1 MGIIYKHTSPNGKSY
16 IGQSI
21 NSLKERLKSHISSA
35 KSGKKSLF
43 NNAIRKYGIEN
54 FISEII
60 EEVDN
65 TLLNEREI
73 YWIDFYNTYH
83 MGYNQTLGGDSS
95 GYRLSD
101 TAKDSMRKGTKH
113 YWDIMSAEKREKH
126 RKACSDSTKKQWK
139 KRTKEEIMLVSKA
152 ISIANK
158 GRIEPEWKKEKHSIR
173 MTGAGN
179 SKAKKI
185 NIYDQNNNL
194 KYICNGTFK
203 KVCIENNLPR
213 NALRKSYKSK
223 GQPIIQTNRSLLMAT
238 DKGWTYFIGWY
249 ALEIN

>member
-1 MGIIYKHTSPNGKSY
+1 LGIIYKHTSPSGKSY

-35 KSGKKSLF
+35 KSGKKSRF
-43 NNAIRKYGIEN
+43 NDAVRKYGIEN

-65 TLLNEREI
+65 QLLNEREI
-73 YWIDFYNTYH
+73 YWIDFYDTYH
-83 MGYNQTLGGDSS
+83 NGYNQTLGGDSS
-95 GYRLSD
+95 GYRLND
-101 TAKDSMRKGTKH
+101 AAKESMSKGTKH
-113 YWDIMSAEKREKH
+113 YWDSMSEDKREKH

-139 KRTKEEIMLVSKA
+139 KRTKEEIISVSRA
-152 ISIANK
+152 ISEANK
-158 GRIEPEWKKEKHSIR
+158 GRIEPEWKKEKHRVR

-185 NIYDQNNNL
+185 NIYDENNNL
-194 KYICNGTFK
+194 KYECNGNFK
-203 KVCIENNLPR
+203 KVCIENNLPH
-213 NALRKSYKSK
+213 NALRKSHNSK
-223 GQPIIQTNRSLLMAT
+223 GLPIIQTNRSLLMAKE
-238 DKGWTYFIGWY
+238 KGWTNFIGWY